1 MKTALAGGTD
11 GFATVAQPSGKP
23 TVTGIMEVLK
33 KIRGAIFDLDGTL
46 LDSTWLWLEIDRRF
60 LARRGLEVPPDYKQA
75 IEHME
80 LRHAAEY
87 TVRRFGLREEPDGLV
102 QEWTAMAKQAY
113 ANEICIKPHAAEFL
127 QALADRGIQLGIAT
141 SSREE
146 LFMPALRSNGISSF
160 FSAIATTR
168 EVGKS
173 KDSPAVYCLAAER
186 LGCRPQ
192 ECAVF
197 EDILVGIRSAGS
209 AGFLTVGVYDSAA
222 AEQWENIQREASY
235 CLYRFDGA
243 IKPKRQI

>member
-1 MKTALAGGTD
+1 MKTALTGG
-11 GFATVAQPSGKP
+11 GVGSATVAQPGWEP
-23 TVTGIMEVLK
+23 VAPDITERLK
-33 KIRGAIFDLDGTL
+33 NIRGAIFDLDGTL

-60 LARRGLEVPPDYKQA
+60 LARRGLEVPSDYKQA

-87 TVRRFGLREEPDGLV
+87 TVRRFGLQEEPDGLV
-102 QEWTAMAKQAY
+102 REWTAMAKQAY
-113 ANEICIKPHAAEFL
+113 AHEIRIKPYAAEFL

-141 SSREE
+141 SSSEE

-168 EVGKS
+168 EAGKS
-173 KDSPAVYCLAAER
+173 KDSPAVYCLAAKQ
-186 LGCRPQ
+186 LGYRPQ

-197 EDILVGIRSAGS
+197 EDILVGIQSAGS
-209 AGFLTVGVYDSAA
+209 AGFMTVGVYDSAS
-222 AEQWENIQREASY
+222 EGQWENIQREASF

-243 IKPKRQI
+243 LPNG